1 MTQLAGNKE
10 IWLVHLRVVQS
21 HSKYFSKLLYEV
33 LHGLMN
39 ETNNRRVKHFIWHFR
54 TAMCWRCRRSM
65 SRSAGVPPR
74 HKRLSSKDPSDRTF
88 SLEQWMFA
96 LRLPARRVPLQH
108 SCPSVYLSFILETQT
123 DGKWINKDWAK
134 IGSGCVCSAGHV
146 GRLCTDSQS
155 VSEDWV
161 TARGSGAGRT
171 LMGVML
177 MSSEPINKP
186 SPLLRS
192 PLISTR
198 LFYTLTGRMIFAV
211 LPGPTWS

>member
-1 MTQLAGNKE
+1 
-10 IWLVHLRVVQS
+10 
-21 HSKYFSKLLYEV
+21 
-33 LHGLMN
+33 MN
-39 ETNNRRVKHFIWHFR
+39 ETNPRCVKHFIWYFR
-54 TAMCWRCRRSM
+54 TAMCWRCQRSM
-65 SRSAGVPPR
+65 SRSAGVPPH
-74 HKRLSSKDPSDRTF
+74 HKHLSSKEPSDQRF
-88 SLEQWMFA
+88 SIERWMFA
-96 LRLPARRVPLQH
+96 LHPPARRVPLHH

-123 DGKWINKDWAK
+123 GGKWINKDWAK

-177 MSSEPINKP
+177 MSSQPINKP

-198 LFYTLTGRMIFAV
+198 LFYTLTGRVIFTA
-211 LPGPTWS
+211 LPETTRSKWKKNAGCSR